1 MLGHVAFSAGGR
13 GPRLAAVRPEGD
25 EAHAVSKGARNDQM
39 TITVA
44 SPATF
49 TVPKELFVP
58 TGDYFLSQVVR

>member
-1 MLGHVAFSAGGR
+1 
-13 GPRLAAVRPEGD
+13 LAAVRPEGD

-58 TGDYFLSQVVR
+58 TADYFLSQVVR